1 MNQEADLTQGRKDR
15 IMDVLFREQ
24 QVWRIP
30 RVGDIVEGVLM
41 KKQGSTAFVDLGFG
55 TGIIYGKEFQ
65 DGKEVLKQKAEGESV
80 VAKIIELENENGYI
94 ELSLKEAGREKF
106 WKEAAQVM
114 HEKTS
119 LTLRALEANRGG
131 LVFEWKSTKGF
142 LPVSQLSQKHYPR
155 VEGGDKMRILEELQ
169 KFVGQEFELQIITV
183 DPKEEK
189 LIFSEKSLEPDG
201 MKEKLANY
209 KVGEE
214 YEGEVSGVVEFGIF
228 VKLED
233 GLEGLVHISEI
244 DWSLVDNPG
253 DHYKVADK
261 VRVKVIEIE
270 GDKISLSIKALK
282 PDPWKQ
288 VKLEKGDIVEGVVTK
303 LNKYGVFVKLAQHE
317 GVSGLSHISEFGS
330 AQKMRDTV
338 EIGKT
343 YPFQI
348 VVFQPDHHKL
358 SLAFLGKEEK
368 EEKQIT
374 APPENQ

>member
-1 MNQEADLTQGRKDR
+1 MNQELDLTQGRKDR
-15 IMDVLFREQ
+15 TMDVLFRDEPI
-24 QVWRIP
+24 WRIP
-30 RVGDIVEGVLM
+30 RVGDIVEGKLIQ
-41 KKQGSTAFVDLGFG
+41 KQGSSAFVDLGFG

-65 DGKEVLKQKAEGESV
+65 DGRDILKQKSVGESIV
-80 VAKIIELENENGYI
+80 SKIVELENENGYI

-106 WKEAAQVM
+106 WKEATHMM
-114 HEKTS
+114 HEKENI
-119 LTLRALEANRGG
+119 TLRALEANRGG
-131 LVFEWKSTKGF
+131 LVFEWKNTKGF
-142 LPVSQLSQKHYPR
+142 LPVSQLAQKHYPR
-155 VEGGDKMRILEELQ
+155 VEGGDKTRILEELQ
-169 KFVGQEFELQIITV
+169 KFIGQEFIVQIITV

-201 MKEKLANY
+201 TRERLEKY
-209 KVGEE
+209 TVGEE
-214 YEGEVSGVVEFGIF
+214 YEGEISGVVEFGLF

-253 DHYKVADK
+253 DLYKVGEK

-303 LNKYGVFVKLAQHE
+303 LNKYGAFVRLTNHE
-317 GVSGLSHISEFGS
+317 GISGLSHISEFGS
-330 AQKMRDTV
+330 AQKMKEVVD
-338 EIGKT
+338 IGT
-343 YPFQI
+343 SYPFQI

-368 EEKQIT
+368 KAE
-374 APPENQ
+374 APKE

>member
-155 VEGGDKMRILEELQ
+155 VEGGDKMRILEELH

-214 YEGEVSGVVEFGIF
+214 YDGEVSGVVEFGIF

-253 DHYKVADK
+253 DYYKVADK

-303 LNKYGVFVKLAQHE
+303 LNKYGAFVKLAQHE

-368 EEKQIT
+368 TI
-374 APPENQ
+374 PETPQE

>member
-1 MNQEADLTQGRKDR
+1 MNQEADITQGRKDR

-30 RVGDIVEGVLM
+30 RIGDIVEGVLM

-65 DGKEVLKQKAEGESV
+65 DGKEVLKQKAEGETV

-106 WKEAAQVM
+106 WKEATQVM

-119 LTLRALEANRGG
+119 LLLRALEANRGG

-142 LPVSQLSQKHYPR
+142 LPVSQLAQKHYPR

-288 VKLEKGDIVEGVVTK
+288 VKLEKGDIVEGIVTK
-303 LNKYGVFVKLAQHE
+303 LNKYGAFVKLAQHE

-358 SLAFLGKEEK
+358 SLAFLGKEETVST
-368 EEKQIT
+368 EPLT
-374 APPENQ
+374 P

>member
-155 VEGGDKMRILEELQ
+155 VEGGDKMRILEELH

-189 LIFSEKSLEPDG
+189 LIFSEKSLEPDE

-253 DHYKVADK
+253 DYYKVADK

>member
-155 VEGGDKMRILEELQ
+155 VEGGDKMRILEELH

-189 LIFSEKSLEPDG
+189 LIFSEKSLEPDE

-253 DHYKVADK
+253 DYYKVADK

-303 LNKYGVFVKLAQHE
+303 LNKYGTFVKLAQHE

-358 SLAFLGKEEK
+358 SLAFLVK
-368 EEKQIT
+368 EEKQT
-374 APPENQ
+374 AAPPENQ

>member
-1 MNQEADLTQGRKDR
+1 MNQEADITQGRKDR

-155 VEGGDKMRILEELQ
+155 VEGGDKMRILEELH

-214 YEGEVSGVVEFGIF
+214 YDGEVSGVVEFGIF

-253 DHYKVADK
+253 DYYKVADK

-303 LNKYGVFVKLAQHE
+303 LNKYGAFVKLAQHE

-368 EEKQIT
+368 TI
-374 APPENQ
+374 PETPQE